1 MNTNRDRISNRLSTE
16 YLTVKVVDIQEILL
30 KLRGETRALIGGGGG
45 GGVFIYSCSARLISF
60 EMNLKTTDFKRN
72 IHPPI
77 NALVSLQLKL
87 SKTKHNKTP
96 ITKRK

>member
-45 GGVFIYSCSARLISF
+45 VGYLYIRVLP
-60 EMNLKTTDFKRN
+60 D
-72 IHPPI
+72 
-77 NALVSLQLKL
+77 
-87 SKTKHNKTP
+87 
-96 ITKRK
+96 